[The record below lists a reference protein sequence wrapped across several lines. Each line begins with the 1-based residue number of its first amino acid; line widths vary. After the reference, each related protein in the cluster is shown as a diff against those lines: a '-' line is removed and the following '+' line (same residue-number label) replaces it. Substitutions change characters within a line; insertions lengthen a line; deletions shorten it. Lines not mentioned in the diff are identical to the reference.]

1 MRDDEKSREQL
12 LAELTK
18 LRRRTAE
25 LEAQV
30 ADCDRAGAE
39 TQRKEHLHRTI
50 LDTTPDLTWV
60 KGLDGHIE
68 AVNQAWLEFAGL
80 DPDEMV
86 GRFDTEFFPPEA
98 IVQFREDEANLV
110 ATGKPLRREERVPN
124 RSGVECT
131 FDILKAPICDSAGR
145 VIATMGIARDI
156 TERKRAEEALRQS
169 EYLQRAILDN
179 IPDPAWVK
187 GLNGRNEIVNK
198 AWLEFLG
205 MTPEEGIGRS
215 DSELFSPEIAA
226 SIEAQDRAVM
236 ESGKPLHWEE
246 SVPDQRGVLHT
257 FDTFK
262 APLFDT
268 TGRVTGT
275 IGITRDITERKRT
288 EETLRNL
295 SKAVTFCPS
304 MIMITDQLGRVEH
317 VNPAWE
323 QCTGYRLDEVRGQ
336 KPQSMKSGLHT
347 REFYAELWDA
357 ITAGRVWRGEF
368 CNRRKTGELYW
379 EAAAIAPVQNDAGI
393 ITHFVAAKED
403 ITSRRQAAQELR
415 DAKEAADAASRAK
428 GDFLANMS
436 HEIRTPLNAIIGFS
450 QLLLRNPKL
459 TPDQQRQLTTISRSG
474 EHLLEIIDAILEIS
488 RIDARR
494 ITFNPVDLDLHQL
507 LDDLERMLS
516 LRTRAKQLRFR
527 VERQSDLPRYIN
539 TDKTKLHQI
548 LINLLA
554 NAVKF
559 TPDGG
564 EVTLRV
570 RAVDEADQTLRLYVE
585 VEDSGI
591 GIVPKDLT
599 HLFEPFFQAESA
611 RRATDGAG
619 LGLSIS
625 REYVRLFG
633 GELTATS
640 QPGLGSTFRFDFR
653 VTLTD
658 PVAIASERT
667 HRRREL
673 YLSPESPVCRVLVVD
688 DCRENCERIE
698 HLLVPI
704 GFEVRG
710 VANGLDA
717 VSLCQSWL
725 PNLVVIDFCMPA
737 MEGHDA
743 TRRIRAARGWDVKI
757 LALSASVLSD
767 DTQRALDT
775 GSDAVLRKP
784 FRGEELLDLIKL
796 LTGIEYLYDDS
807 RTQETDAADVR
818 PLPTAENLSCLP
830 PELTDRLREAS
841 LRANHRKMHEL
852 IREVQPLDAL
862 LADQLRNLVQRFDF
876 NALQTLLGK
885 PESRETR

>member
-12 LAELTK
+12 LAELSE

-25 LEAQV
+25 LETQL
-30 ADCDRAGAE
+30 ADCDRVDAE
-39 TQRKEHLHRTI
+39 AQRKEHFQRTI
-50 LDTTPDLTWV
+50 LDITPDLTWV
-60 KGLDGHIE
+60 KWLDGRIE
-68 AVNQAWLEFAGL
+68 AVNQAWFEFAGL
-80 DPDEMV
+80 NPDEMV
-86 GRFDTEFFPPEA
+86 GRFDTEFFPREA
-98 IVQFREDEANLV
+98 IAQYREDEAALV
-110 ATGKPLRREERVPN
+110 ATGKPLRREERVLDRN
-124 RSGVECT
+124 GVERTYDT
-131 FDILKAPICDSAGR
+131 FKAPLCDSAGR
-145 VIATMGIARDI
+145 VVATMGIARDI
-156 TERKRAEEALRQS
+156 TQRKRAEEALRQS
-169 EYLQRAILDN
+169 EYLRRAILDN

-205 MTPEEGIGRS
+205 MTPEQGIGRS
-215 DSELFSPEIAA
+215 DAELFPPDIAA

-246 SVPDQRGVLHT
+246 IVPDQRGVLHT

-262 APLFDT
+262 APLFYAA
-268 TGRVTGT
+268 GKVTGT
-275 IGITRDITERKRT
+275 VGITRDISERKRT
-288 EETLRNL
+288 EEILRNL

-336 KPQSMKSGLHT
+336 KPQAMKSGLHSK
-347 REFYAELWDA
+347 EFYAELWSE

-368 CNRRKTGELYW
+368 CNRRKNGELYW

-393 ITHFVAAKED
+393 ITHFVAVKED

-450 QLLLRNPKL
+450 QLLLRDPKL

-474 EHLLEIIDAILEIS
+474 EHLLEIIDAILEMS

-494 ITFNPVDLDLHQL
+494 ITFNPVDMDLHQL

-527 VERQSDLPRYIN
+527 IERPGNLPRYIN

-564 EVTLRV
+564 EVTLRL
-570 RAVDEADQTLRLYVE
+570 RAVDEADQALRIYVE
-585 VEDSGI
+585 VDDSGI
-591 GIVPKDLT
+591 GIAPKDLPR
-599 HLFEPFFQAESA
+599 LFEPFYQVEAA

-640 QPGLGSTFRFDFR
+640 QSGHGSTFRFDFR

-658 PVAIASERT
+658 PAAIASENT
-667 HRRREL
+667 QRRREL

-688 DCRENCERIE
+688 DRREECERIE
-698 HLLVPI
+698 RLLVPI
-704 GFEVRG
+704 GFEVRV
-710 VANGLDA
+710 VASGADA
-717 VSLCQSWL
+717 VPLCQSWM
-725 PNLVVIDFCMPA
+725 PHLVVIDLCMSA
-737 MEGHDA
+737 MEGYDA
-743 TRRIRAARGWDVKI
+743 ARRIRAARGWPVKI
-757 LALSASVLSD
+757 LALTASVLAD

-775 GSDAVLRKP
+775 GADAVLRKP
-784 FRGEELLDLIKL
+784 FPGEELLDLIKVQ
-796 LTGIEYLYDDS
+796 TGIEYLYDDS
-807 RTQETDAADVR
+807 RPHEADEADVR
-818 PLPTAENLSCLP
+818 QLPTAENLGSLP

-841 LRANHRKMHEL
+841 LGANHRKMHEL
-852 IREVQPLDAL
+852 IKEVQPLDAL
-862 LADQLRNLVQRFDF
+862 LADQLRNLLQRFDF

-885 PESRETR
+885 PESRET

>member
-12 LAELTK
+12 LAELSE

-25 LEAQV
+25 LETQL
-30 ADCDRAGAE
+30 ADCDRIDAE
-39 TQRKEHLHRTI
+39 AQRKEHFQRTI
-50 LDTTPDLTWV
+50 LDITPDLTWV
-60 KGLDGHIE
+60 KWLDGRIE
-68 AVNQAWLEFAGL
+68 AVNQAWFEFAGL
-80 DPDEMV
+80 NPDEMV
-86 GRFDTEFFPPEA
+86 GRFDTEFFPREA
-98 IVQFREDEANLV
+98 IAQYREDEAALV
-110 ATGKPLRREERVPN
+110 ATGKPLRREERVLDRN
-124 RSGVECT
+124 GVERTYDT
-131 FDILKAPICDSAGR
+131 FKAPLCDSAGR
-145 VIATMGIARDI
+145 VVATMGIARDI
-156 TERKRAEEALRQS
+156 TQRKRAEEALRQS
-169 EYLQRAILDN
+169 EYLRRAILDN

-205 MTPEEGIGRS
+205 MTPEQGIGRS
-215 DSELFSPEIAA
+215 DAELFPPDLAA

-246 SVPDQRGVLHT
+246 IVPDQRGVLHT

-262 APLFDT
+262 APLFDAA
-268 TGRVTGT
+268 GKVTGT
-275 IGITRDITERKRT
+275 VGITRDISERKRT
-288 EETLRNL
+288 EEILRNL

-336 KPQSMKSGLHT
+336 KPQAMKSGLHSK
-347 REFYAELWDA
+347 EFYAELWSE

-368 CNRRKTGELYW
+368 CNRRKNGELYW

-393 ITHFVAAKED
+393 ITHFVAVKED

-450 QLLLRNPKL
+450 QLLLRDPKL

-474 EHLLEIIDAILEIS
+474 EHLLEIIDAILEMS

-494 ITFNPVDLDLHQL
+494 ITFNPVDMDLHQL

-527 VERQSDLPRYIN
+527 IERPGNLPRYIN

-564 EVTLRV
+564 EVTLRL
-570 RAVDEADQTLRLYVE
+570 RAVDEADQALRIYVE
-585 VEDSGI
+585 VDDSGI
-591 GIVPKDLT
+591 GIAPKDLPR
-599 HLFEPFFQAESA
+599 LFEPFYQVEAA

-640 QPGLGSTFRFDFR
+640 QSGHGSTFRFDFR

-658 PVAIASERT
+658 PAAIASENT
-667 HRRREL
+667 QRRREL

-688 DCRENCERIE
+688 DRREECERIE
-698 HLLVPI
+698 RLLVPI
-704 GFEVRG
+704 GFEVRV
-710 VANGLDA
+710 VASGADA
-717 VSLCQSWL
+717 IPLCQSWM
-725 PNLVVIDFCMPA
+725 PHLVVIDLCMSA
-737 MEGHDA
+737 MEGYDA
-743 TRRIRAARGWDVKI
+743 ARRIRAARGWPVKI
-757 LALSASVLSD
+757 LALTASVLAD

-775 GSDAVLRKP
+775 GADAVLRKP
-784 FRGEELLDLIKL
+784 FRGEELLDLIKVQ
-796 LTGIEYLYDDS
+796 TGIEYLYDDS
-807 RTQETDAADVR
+807 RPHEADEADVR
-818 PLPTAENLSCLP
+818 QLPTAENLGSLP

-841 LRANHRKMHEL
+841 LGANHRKMHEL
-852 IREVQPLDAL
+852 IKEVQPLDAL
-862 LADQLRNLVQRFDF
+862 LADQLRNLLQRFDF

-885 PESRETR
+885 PESRET